1 MKIVCF
7 DDYRLGV
14 LKDATALVD
23 ITPVVRDAA
32 QGDPRLLINAV
43 IEKFAQYR
51 GKIEQAVAD
60 GKTIPLASV
69 KLRPPVPRPGN
80 IDCMAVNYVEEMVP
94 TAPPINGFHKT
105 PNAIIGPGDTMVLPD
120 VPATIFEGEAELAV
134 VIGKRAANVKAADAM
149 SYVFGYMNF
158 IDGSARE
165 LPPPG
170 NTFYQIKSRETFA
183 PIGPYLVTADEIA
196 DPHKLQVKLTVN
208 GVAKQEFSTADM
220 ANKIPRCIEWVSSIH
235 HLDPGDII
243 ATGTNHGGLNP
254 FMDGDVVELE
264 TQGLGKLKITVRDDL
279 KRTWARETRL
289 ERHRKKLPAI
299 SPQLTGK
306 YAKAPA

>member
-1 MKIVCF
+1 MKLVCF

-14 LKDATALVD
+14 LKDPTAVVD
-23 ITPVVRDAA
+23 ITPVVRDAG

-60 GKTIPLASV
+60 GKAIPLASV

-94 TAPPINGFHKT
+94 TPPPINGFHKS
-105 PNAIIGPGDTMVLPD
+105 PNAIIGPGETMVLPD

-134 VIGKRAANVKAADAM
+134 VIGKRADKVSAADAM
-149 SYVFGYMNF
+149 SYVFGYVNF

-170 NTFYQIKSRETFA
+170 NTFYQVKSRETFA
-183 PIGPYLVTADEIA
+183 PI
-196 DPHKLQVKLTVN
+196 
-208 GVAKQEFSTADM
+208 
-220 ANKIPRCIEWVSSIH
+220 
-235 HLDPGDII
+235 
-243 ATGTNHGGLNP
+243 
-254 FMDGDVVELE
+254 
-264 TQGLGKLKITVRDDL
+264 
-279 KRTWARETRL
+279 
-289 ERHRKKLPAI
+289 
-299 SPQLTGK
+299 
-306 YAKAPA
+306 APIW